1 MEEKMFKVTC
11 DSTADMPQSYLLE
24 RDIDFVPFQFVI
36 DSETYLDDLGQSMSY
51 EDFYQRIREGAMP
64 TTSQV
69 NVQQYID
76 FFEPMLKHGEKV
88 LHLGFSSALSGS
100 HGSSMVA
107 RTHLLEQYPD
117 ATLLIIDSLGASA
130 GYGMLVDQAADLRD
144 KGMSI
149 EDAFVELEK
158 TKLNIHHWFF
168 TTDLTHL
175 KRGGRVSAA
184 AAAIGGLLNICPLM
198 NVSNEGKLVPRE
210 KIRGK
215 KKVIE
220 EMVNRMEKFA
230 GSDYSGKVFLTHS
243 DCLDDAL
250 TVVEQIEERFP
261 KVQKPIRIEW
271 IGTVIGSHT
280 GPGTVALFFVGD
292 ERVD

>member
-1 MEEKMFKVTC
+1 MFKLTC
-11 DSTADMPQSYLLE
+11 DSTADLPLSYLKE
-24 RDIDFVPFQFVI
+24 RDIAYVPFQFEI
-36 DSETYLDDLGQSMSY
+36 NGENFLDDLGQSMSY
-51 EDFYQRIREGAMP
+51 EDFYQKIRDGAMP

-76 FFEPMLKHGEKV
+76 FFDPMLKEGQAI
-88 LHLGFSSALSGS
+88 LHVGFSSGLSGS

-107 RTHLLEQYPD
+107 RSELLERYPE
-117 ATLLIIDSLGASA
+117 ATLLIIDSLGASL

-144 KGMSI
+144 KGMAI
-149 EDAFVELEK
+149 EDAFL
-158 TKLNIHHWFF
+158 KLDQDKLKIHHWLF

-175 KRGGRVSAA
+175 KRGGRLSGA

-198 NVSNEGKLVPRE
+198 NITREGKLVPQE
-210 KIRGK
+210 KVRGK

-220 EMVNRMEKFA
+220 QIVKKLEEYA
-230 GSDYSGKVFLTHS
+230 GPDYSGKVFLTHS
-243 DCLDDAL
+243 DAL
-250 TVVEQIEERFP
+250 ETARAVIELIEERFP
-261 KVQKPIRIEW
+261 NIQKPIMTEW

-292 ERVD
+292 ERTDE